1 METQLGVRFH
11 KPVQVQKVENV
22 ITQSG
27 TTIKKRTESSC
38 VFTVR
43 KVNTESVNTQ
53 NDYETTSKK
62 WADKKNTGLF
72 FVFCK

>member
-1 METQLGVRFH
+1 METLLGVRFH

-38 VFTVR
+38 VFIAR
-43 KVNTESVNTQ
+43 KGGER
-53 NDYETTSKK
+53 
-62 WADKKNTGLF
+62 
-72 FVFCK
+72 

>member
-1 METQLGVRFH
+1 METLLGVRFH

-43 KVNTESVNTQ
+43 KGGER
-53 NDYETTSKK
+53 
-62 WADKKNTGLF
+62 
-72 FVFCK
+72 